1 MNRFKS
7 NNAIKFIVLGAFVL
21 GILLAGTACYLAPV
35 QPSQA
40 VDEGTGNAGQNP
52 VGTNVI
58 ADIVEK
64 TSPAVVLIETTAQ
77 TQRNYDPFF
86 NDPFFR
92 DFFGSRTP
100 FQGGAETVQGM
111 GSGFLIS
118 KDGYILTN
126 QHVVAGASK
135 IEVVLEKG
143 NKRVA
148 AQIMGSDVELD
159 LAVLKIDAGNDLPHL
174 ELGDSNKVRVGDWSI
189 AIGNPHGLDHTVTV
203 GVISAK
209 GRPVTIQSRNYKNL
223 LQTDASIN
231 PGNSGGPLLNMK
243 GQVIGIN
250 TAVNASAQGIG
261 FAIPTSTVSPVLDTL
276 KNKGSIAHPWIGVY
290 IQPVTDDIAKYI
302 GMDESAGILISD
314 VVNGGPAANAGLARG
329 DVILEIDGKKIN
341 TTKDLTDKIE
351 GTKIGQKLNLMV
363 FRNKQVVTVPVVIG
377 DKGNTQ

>member
-1 MNRFKS
+1 MTGIRNSKT
-7 NNAIKFIVLGAFVL
+7 ITLIVLGAFVL
-21 GILLAGTACYLAPV
+21 GVLLAGTACYLAPI

-40 VDEGTGNAGQNP
+40 VDGETVSVGQNP
-52 VGTNVI
+52 VGTNLI

-77 TQRNYDPFF
+77 TQRNNDPFF
-86 NDPFFR
+86 NDPFFK
-92 DFFGSRTP
+92 DFFGNRAP
-100 FQGGAETVQGM
+100 YQGGTQTTHAL

-126 QHVVAGASK
+126 QHVVAGATK

-143 NKRVA
+143 NKKVTA
-148 AQIMGSDVELD
+148 KVMGSDAELD
-159 LAVLKIDAGNDLPHL
+159 LAVLKIDAGNNLPYL
-174 ELGDSNKVRVGDWSI
+174 ELGDSNQVRVGDWAI
-189 AIGNPHGLDHTVTV
+189 AIGNPDGLDHTVTV

-209 GRPVTIQSRNYKNL
+209 GRPITIQSRDYKNL

-261 FAIPTSTVSPVLDTL
+261 FAIPTSTVTPVLNTL
-276 KNKGSIAHPWIGVY
+276 KNKGSIAHPWMGVY

-302 GMDESAGILISD
+302 GMDKPAGILISD
-314 VVNGGPAANAGLARG
+314 VVDGGPAASAGLARG
-329 DVILEIDGKKIN
+329 DVIMEIDGQKIN
-341 TTKDLTDKIE
+341 TTGDLTTRIE
-351 GTKIGQKLNLMV
+351 KCKVGQKITLLV
-363 FRNKQVVTVPVVIG
+363 FRNKQIVNVPVVIG
-377 DKGNTQ
+377 DKGNAQ